1 MKDKEN
7 IIMEKCIYDEKNG
20 LSYTLSEDGYY
31 YPDLALLEQEYEI
44 GRFGRKHADYLK
56 EHKYVTYMQLL
67 NSGKLNEY
75 LHKIDTQAKDMFERL
90 IKKYAKMQ
98 GVTEQLKADKY
109 MEWVGR
115 MNNIRNAVKEII
127 YSELIYQ

>member
-1 MKDKEN
+1 
-7 IIMEKCIYDEKNG
+7 MEKCIYDEKNG
-20 LSYTLSEDGYY
+20 LSYTLGEDGYY
-31 YPDLALLEQEYEI
+31 YPDLALLGQEYEI
-44 GRFGRKHADYLK
+44 GRFARKHADYLK

-75 LHKIDTQAKDMFERL
+75 LYKIDTQAMEMFEQL

-98 GVTEQLKADKY
+98 GVTEQLKADNH
-109 MEWVGR
+109 MEWVER
-115 MNNIRNAVKEII
+115 MNNIRSAVMEII